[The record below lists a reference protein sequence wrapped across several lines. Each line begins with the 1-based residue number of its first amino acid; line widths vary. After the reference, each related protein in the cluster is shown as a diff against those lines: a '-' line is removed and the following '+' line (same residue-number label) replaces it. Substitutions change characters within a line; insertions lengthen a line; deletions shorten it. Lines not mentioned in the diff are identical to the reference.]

1 MIKSLLVLAVLIVA
15 CSAYA
20 EDGALKA
27 RCTGMAAALDLP
39 DKNVFK
45 AFMEEEQKPV
55 QEMYGHYSEKHVA
68 QLRIDAGE
76 VGYGVGYMKGIL
88 FAQGIDI
95 ALRSYM
101 KYCWNDNY
109 TKRDKILAD
118 LSFLQN
124 K

>member
-1 MIKSLLVLAVLIVA
+1 MGRMLLVLVLLFFA
-15 CSAYA
+15 CNAYA
-20 EDGALKA
+20 EDNALKA

-39 DKNVFK
+39 DKNIFK

-55 QEMYGHYSEKHVA
+55 QEKYGHYSEKHVD

-88 FAQGIDI
+88 LAQGIDI
-95 ALRSYM
+95 AVRSYM

-118 LSFLQN
+118 LNFLQN